1 MSFGRLMWWGCIA
14 LATLLL
20 FSLAGCY
27 GYKKYTQR
35 DGIAHFS
42 FEYSEDYKESYI
54 DLLPAYTSVGYDRW
68 QNDGWFDSGFRVGVY
83 KSGWGDY
90 QKASDLLDHDI
101 QFGYDSKEDYQILE
115 RSPISIDSIK
125 GELLISSYTPGESH
139 ESDLKEPTLLIN
151 RTVYFD
157 YKGLIWEINMISI
170 EKVAEADEPI
180 WEHLIETFKILD

>member
-1 MSFGRLMWWGCIA
+1 MSFGSYRWWGCIA
-14 LATLLL
+14 LALLL
-20 FSLAGCY
+20 LLSVAGCY

-68 QNDGWFDSGFRVGVY
+68 QNDGWFDSGFYVRVFETGWNDY
-83 KSGWGDY
+83 KD
-90 QKASDLLDHDI
+90 ATDLLEKNT
-101 QFGYDSKEDYQILE
+101 QRLSDSYKDYQILE
-115 RSPISIDSIK
+115 RSSVTVDNIK
-125 GELLISSYTPGESH
+125 GEKLISSYTPGESH

-151 RTVYFD
+151 RRVYFD
-157 YKGLIWEINMISI
+157 YEGLVWEIMMISI

>member
-1 MSFGRLMWWGCIA
+1 MSFGSFRWWGCIA
-14 LATLLL
+14 FAMLLL
-20 FSLAGCY
+20 FSVVGCS

-35 DGIAHFS
+35 DGIARFS
-42 FEYSEDYKESYI
+42 FEYPKSYEESSAYSRSDYI
-54 DLLPAYTSVGYDRW
+54 SVSFARW
-68 QNDGWFDSGFRVGVY
+68 QNDGWLDSSFMVGVY

-180 WEHLIETFKILD
+180 WEHLIVTFKILD

>member
-1 MSFGRLMWWGCIA
+1 MSFGSYRWWGCIA
-14 LATLLL
+14 LALLL
-20 FSLAGCY
+20 LLSVAGCY